1 MSLLH
6 IIELEIVSTPCAHAI
21 VWGTVSILRVPFIV
35 LEKVSTPSQ
44 IIVLGIYLLPVP
56 IIVLGIYLLPVPIIV
71 LEIVATPW
79 YYY

>member
-6 IIELEIVSTPCAHAI
+6 IIELEIVSTPCPHAI
-21 VWGTVSILRVPFIV
+21 VRGTVSILRVPFIV

-56 IIVLGIYLLPVPIIV
+56 IIVLGIVATLCPHYIV
-71 LEIVATPW
+71 LEIVATP
-79 YYY
+79 